1 MTTTPKP
8 TPSPTEAT
16 EAAQVAAQ
24 AAEAAQAGTEAFL
37 GRVVTDFAGAS
48 SALMTV
54 LGDRLGL
61 YGAMAGAGPVSA
73 ADLAKST
80 GLDPRLVTEWL
91 ASQTVSE
98 YVVHDPTAGTFELP
112 ETHAAVLARADSPA
126 YLVGA
131 GDVLAGHFLALDD
144 IEQAFRDGGGL
155 DYGAQHPCVFSGIE
169 RYFRTAY
176 LHQIESAWF
185 PAVPGLVERL
195 ERGARV
201 ADVGSG
207 HGVADLL
214 IGRKWPAS
222 TVTGFDAHEPSVA
235 QARAKAIEAGSPGNV
250 SFRVADAAGIGPGP
264 YDVVVFFD
272 SLHDLGDPPAAL
284 RRAHEVLAD
293 GGILVAVE
301 PWSTDRL
308 EDGIGHPTVRIGYAS
323 STALC
328 TPGSLAQPGQ
338 YGLGTQGGPA
348 RRIQLLAEAGFR
360 EAGLAADTGFNLVL
374 AAVK

>member
-1 MTTTPKP
+1 MTTT
-8 TPSPTEAT
+8 TERDAT
-16 EAAQVAAQ
+16 APAATDTAQ
-24 AAEAAQAGTEAFL
+24 TRVEEFL
-37 GRVVTDFAGAS
+37 GRLVTDFAGAS
-48 SALMTV
+48 SALTIA

-61 YGAMAGAGPVSA
+61 YRAMTGTGPLTA
-73 ADLAKST
+73 DDLAAAT
-80 GLDPRLVTEWL
+80 ALNPRLVTEWL
-91 ASQTVSE
+91 KAQTVSE
-98 YVVHDPTAGTFELP
+98 YVIHDPAAGTYELP
-112 ETHAAVLARADSPA
+112 EAHAAVLSRPDSPA

-131 GDVLAGHFLALDD
+131 AGIIAGQYAALDGV
-144 IEQAFRDGGGL
+144 EEAFRADGGL
-155 DYGAQHPCVFSGIE
+155 AYGTHHPCLFSGIE

-176 LHQIESAWF
+176 VHQIAQTWF

-201 ADVGSG
+201 ADVGCG

-214 IGRKWPAS
+214 IGQTWPAS
-222 TVTGFDAHEPSVA
+222 AVTGFDAHEPSIA

-264 YDVVVFFD
+264 FDVVVFFD
-272 SLHDLGDPPAAL
+272 ALHDLGDPPAAL

-293 GGILVAVE
+293 GGIVIAVE

-323 STALC
+323 STTLC
-328 TPGSLAQPGQ
+328 TPGSLAQPGR

-348 RRIQLLAEAGFR
+348 KRLDLLAEAGFR
-360 EAGLAADTGFNLVL
+360 DVRLAADTGFNLVL